1 MRALFMMAEMVDQPF
16 DQQREQLD
24 GDHDEDQG
32 ESSASP
38 MGQGGKAVRERGL
51 EPEGGGFASRP
62 RRMATASAI
71 RRGSRRSIET
81 SKRHSMVGFNRR
93 LGCVFNGMFLRLLR
107 SAAVSLL
114 CPTRGEARLSYGAK
128 RRPDGKIT
136 VRGQRGSA
144 RLASIV
150 GHGISRWVWNP
161 RAPESLTASSTSGIG
176 SGAPR
181 L

>member
-71 RRGSRRSIET
+71 RRGAGDPSKPPSVIRWSVSIDAWVAYLTECFYVYYVPQLSRSCAL
-81 SKRHSMVGFNRR
+81 H
-93 LGCVFNGMFLRLLR
+93 
-107 SAAVSLL
+107 A
-114 CPTRGEARLSYGAK
+114 AK
-128 RRPDGKIT
+128 RD
-136 VRGQRGSA
+136 
-144 RLASIV
+144 
-150 GHGISRWVWNP
+150 
-161 RAPESLTASSTSGIG
+161 SLTEQNGGLTEK
-176 SGAPR
+176 
-181 L
+181 